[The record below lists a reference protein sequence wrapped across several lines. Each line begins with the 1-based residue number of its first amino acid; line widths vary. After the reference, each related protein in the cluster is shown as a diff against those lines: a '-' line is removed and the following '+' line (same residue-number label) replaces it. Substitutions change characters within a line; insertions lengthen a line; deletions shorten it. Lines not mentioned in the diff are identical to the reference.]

1 MSDLQ
6 DFQGTW
12 RAVWLAEDGR
22 RRTADEVKGTRL
34 TISGDRYTLHLGD
47 YECHGTITGV
57 NPGKNRGAVD
67 FVADERPDGG
77 GRRFLGLYVLE
88 GDEFTVCV
96 APPGKERPTAFEC
109 RPGSGHWL
117 YLLRRLAPSRVC
129 PAEEALR

>member
-1 MSDLQ
+1 VNDLQ

-12 RAVWLAEDGR
+12 RAVSLTDDGR
-22 RRTADEVKGTRL
+22 KRTAEEVSVTRVR
-34 TISGDRYTLHLGD
+34 IFGDRYTLHLGG
-47 YECHGTITGV
+47 YKSYGTITGV

-67 FVADERPDGG
+67 FVADEVRDGG

-117 YLLRRLAPSRVC
+117 YLLRRLAPSRVR
-129 PAEEALR
+129 PAEAALR